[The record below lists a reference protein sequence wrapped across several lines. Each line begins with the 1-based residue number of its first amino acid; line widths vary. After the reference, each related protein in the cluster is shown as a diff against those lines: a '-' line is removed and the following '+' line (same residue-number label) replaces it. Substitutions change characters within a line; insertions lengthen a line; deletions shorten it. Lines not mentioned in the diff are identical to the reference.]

1 MGHSSVTNVV
11 CQLRPTY
18 GSCAGLPAF
27 YRDHK
32 GKPYCVLHLPSEDK
46 NLDLFQQEVRNKLLS
61 KKLNFAGVYFPSKA
75 NFRKDTFE
83 EEANFSHAVFK
94 EEADFREATFEGEAN
109 FRKAI
114 FEKEANFRKAIFEE
128 EANFRKATFKGS
140 VEFAEPERKKP
151 EDSSKY
157 SFNKRAN
164 FSMANFEKQAV
175 FVGPRTFNTQQVQTT
190 FRDALIEKP
199 EVFSLDRVQ
208 LRPSWFI
215 DTNVREFRFTSV
227 GWRGLLD
234 GPPGSIKDEIEAI
247 KERRI
252 KARRDKKEDEDG
264 DEDRQL
270 IYSYPPDVLARAYR
284 ELAAN
289 AEENRDFPTANEFH
303 YWSMEAG
310 RKESWE
316 SKKEAWRKL
325 RSRLSRIRR
334 QLGSVAILPWTW
346 RSLRRSLREARRKP
360 RSRLS
365 RIRRR
370 LRRSLIPT
378 LYWLLSGY
386 GERPRRA
393 FWILVAMWLA
403 FAALYFLLA
412 NSAPFWVFSA
422 SDIWQ
427 GIDYARQAVV
437 YSLSA
442 LARLNPEPKPE
453 ELGWFQ
459 TLVTVEGIIG
469 PLQIGLLLLAVRR
482 KVMR

>member
-94 EEADFREATFEGEAN
+94 EEADFREATFE
-109 FRKAI
+109 
-114 FEKEANFRKAIFEE
+114 E

-208 LRPSWFI
+208 LRPSGFI

-270 IYSYPPDVLARAYR
+270 IYSYPPDVLAR
-284 ELAAN
+284 
-289 AEENRDFPTANEFH
+289 
-303 YWSMEAG
+303 
-310 RKESWE
+310 
-316 SKKEAWRKL
+316 
-325 RSRLSRIRR
+325 
-334 QLGSVAILPWTW
+334 
-346 RSLRRSLREARRKP
+346 
-360 RSRLS
+360 
-365 RIRRR
+365 
-370 LRRSLIPT
+370 
-378 LYWLLSGY
+378 
-386 GERPRRA
+386 
-393 FWILVAMWLA
+393 
-403 FAALYFLLA
+403 
-412 NSAPFWVFSA
+412 
-422 SDIWQ
+422 
-427 GIDYARQAVV
+427 
-437 YSLSA
+437 
-442 LARLNPEPKPE
+442 
-453 ELGWFQ
+453 
-459 TLVTVEGIIG
+459 
-469 PLQIGLLLLAVRR
+469 
-482 KVMR
+482 